1 MSIPLRLVL
10 CSKALFFFVV
20 VVVESHFDS
29 LCNTIVQEIMGKPL
43 VDSEVQN

>member
-1 MSIPLRLVL
+1 LSCAWRHY
-10 CSKALFFFVV
+10 FFVV

-29 LCNTIVQEIMGKPL
+29 LCNAIVHEIMGKPL

>member
-1 MSIPLRLVL
+1 LSCAQRHY
-10 CSKALFFFVV
+10 FFCCCCW
-20 VVVESHFDS
+20 SYFDS